1 MTTVR
6 EAVKMLS
13 EYLDQDEEICIAWWS
28 KELFEHGNQAA
39 IKEEAWGKVI
49 SEFDGM
55 TEYYQ
60 SLIYDIISLTIT
72 QNEGWIDNE

>member
-1 MTTVR
+1 
-6 EAVKMLS
+6 
-13 EYLDQDEEICIAWWS
+13 
-28 KELFEHGNQAA
+28 LFEHGNQAA

-72 QNEGWIDNE
+72 ENGGWIDNE